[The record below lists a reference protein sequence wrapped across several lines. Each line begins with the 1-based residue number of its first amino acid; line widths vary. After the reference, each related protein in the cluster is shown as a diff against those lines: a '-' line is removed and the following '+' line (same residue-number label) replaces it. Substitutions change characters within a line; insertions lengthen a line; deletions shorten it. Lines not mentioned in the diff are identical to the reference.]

1 MKKGQVFTIDLVIG
15 TIIILGVLVSAYSI
29 TNYYLSINSSI
40 TTNGNF
46 LSLVSSAVSSFSE
59 VSSTSTALLQ
69 FQNGGSSSALSSYV
83 LNILGSEINGPFLI
97 NVMTKSNYSSNDTPN
112 SLIFSYNSGLSSSL
126 SYLKF
131 YEPILVTNYSSAC
144 GSSCNSSLS
153 IGSVFPSYNT
163 TINAVNC
170 NVFYSNGSTTGWT
183 ILHNTPSGYC
193 TIQVPSFAA
202 PNSYDVVTQSSTG
215 ESTGSAT
222 LQVIA
227 LDLLEFEVSK

>member
-83 LNILGSEINGPFLI
+83 LNILGCSRREFL
-97 NVMTKSNYSSNDTPN
+97 NWVRRYSCKLVCNDM
-112 SLIFSYNSGLSSSL
+112 
-126 SYLKF
+126 
-131 YEPILVTNYSSAC
+131 
-144 GSSCNSSLS
+144 
-153 IGSVFPSYNT
+153 
-163 TINAVNC
+163 
-170 NVFYSNGSTTGWT
+170 
-183 ILHNTPSGYC
+183 
-193 TIQVPSFAA
+193 Q
-202 PNSYDVVTQSSTG
+202 
-215 ESTGSAT
+215 
-222 LQVIA
+222 
-227 LDLLEFEVSK
+227 